1 MFELWILISK
11 RNGFNIRVVN
21 AYAPTEVNGTDSQK
35 QSLYSLLSKAI
46 QKTQKHQKLVV
57 LGDFNATTHIAKLR
71 CFFDGKKIIAD
82 PDCNDNGNRL
92 KSFCRSHQ
100 LSISNTFSNSYL
112 YGRNCQKDIYGRSIF
127 VFNFVI
133 FRPHIVEV
141 IIRLWKKREKKKNKY
156 KKLTLKCYIDVR

>member
-82 PDCNDNGNRL
+82 PDCNHNGNRL
-92 KSFCRSHQ
+92 KSFCQSHQ
-100 LSISNTFSNSYL
+100 LSISNTFFRHRMLHRYTWSCND
-112 YGRNCQKDIYGRSIF
+112 RKTRKDIDYM
-127 VFNFVI
+127 
-133 FRPHIVEV
+133 
-141 IIRLWKKREKKKNKY
+141 LTEKY
-156 KKLTLKCYIDVR
+156 VQ